1 MRKLL
6 SFALAWLFAVTA
18 FASPGTDTFTRE
30 GIGWPMLD
38 FQSGEVTGNVTGAKY
53 QFDNVKGW
61 WDAMYLISAE
71 NSIITVTQSVGKV
84 TSIEREGG
92 LGDTKVQVY
101 GSNAAIT
108 NANLSSA
115 TRLADLLPSSSIS
128 LTEDY
133 AYVALVADGV
143 EVYMDE
149 LKITWAEAS
158 TTPEPGEI
166 VYDHLSTANIKAQN
180 PDANWSAATYSDHS
194 AVNSQLY
201 YTAESGTKYVFDQL
215 ISNGEWWTVDRDYP
229 NPQGYAANVDDVGGY
244 ITSIEFD
251 MDWYPSYFSFIVSNE
266 PITPENK
273 YDSAH
278 KQVSLTKN
286 SENKFDKWE
295 ADGLYKYFYLA
306 SAQERAFDIII
317 GRTTTKPAI
326 KVQAPTINCY
336 ERPIAAGSEVS
347 IYSPT
352 PGSVLHVDVYVNDIK
367 DENVSTVW
375 SDSQYCNVALP
386 GKVGDKVEVRAYAS
400 KDEYVDSDVTSVV
413 YTLETPKAKTPNVPW
428 PGALR
433 PGEGFNVTCDTPD
446 ATIYWNISY
455 INYDNRDLDQVV
467 EETFS
472 APAPAEVICPLDAPD
487 GYTVEFKIYAGA
499 DGYTNSDVQKR
510 TATICAN
517 KLYPPTCD
525 VPAGKVPAGTVVTF
539 TKSEGAGKIGY
550 MYDDGD
556 WNNWD
561 SNTTE
566 ENTLQFTI
574 TTDCTISVWC
584 ETVPEDYNRRSNT
597 VDYKFTILRP
607 AVLTGDNITPANLKA
622 QNPDANFSATGYTDH
637 AAVNATMA
645 YTGTSGAEY
654 TFTQVIAN
662 DDIWTLDWNYPDPQG
677 YMYNTKDGGF
687 ISSVKFDLNY
697 VEEVNFFVS
706 DKPLTNANKYDGVQV
721 TLQPENGVLPEWK
734 ADGIYK
740 YFYLNSAQ
748 RQIKDLNIVW
758 SDQEPELSVKTPTI
772 NCYASR
778 IIPGSTVN
786 VSTLTAEATLHV
798 DVYVNDVK
806 HEGTEEAPTSTV
818 VNASNYSFALP
829 GKAGDNV
836 KVTAYASKEGYTD
849 SEDATQTYTLVL
861 PQTAQPYLQDSPW
874 EVVPGQQVTLVCET
888 EGADISYQYGL
899 IDEND
904 NNNDWYSQQLVAKS
918 PVSITVPE
926 TAKPEM
932 SFFVRASAL
941 ADGYDESTMFE
952 TNIKVMSNVLEAPTF
967 NIESGK
973 EVIPGTKVSISR
985 TNNSTTLHYIIN
997 KGEEQTTTEYYVQV
1011 PINEDM
1017 TIEAWVSGDAPYK
1030 DSEKV
1035 TATYTIE
1042 KLGENTD
1049 AIYPTMFSDNIT
1061 DDSYAYSEY
1070 APAKG
1075 ATTGFE
1081 YVYNGGLRNYMDAN
1095 CFYLDSRSDGGV
1107 RSILYNKEGRK
1118 ILRIKFDTSY
1128 SNGGCYVQ
1136 FSSEAPITEVTTAME
1151 DYDYIEGRLR
1161 ISNDENTGYYKFGD
1175 WIDLSD
1181 AATEFED
1188 PIFKDAKYFAVYH
1201 YSQNSYVSRVVVEYE
1216 ADDKGIDSITVFDG
1230 VDAIYDINGV
1240 KMNPDMRLAPGIYI
1254 RIVDGKAEK
1263 FVVK

>member
-18 FASPGTDTFTRE
+18 FASPGTDTIDMSFIGVSTNDDFT
-30 GIGWPMLD
+30 
-38 FQSGEVTGNVTGAKY
+38 GEKVGTTGAKY
-53 QFDNVKGW
+53 QFTNVRGW
-61 WDAMYLISAE
+61 WDDILFLSE
-71 NSIITVTQSVGKV
+71 NNSFITVTESAGKV
-84 TSIEREGG
+84 ASVKRLNGTA
-92 LGDTKVQVY
+92 DQYTAVY
-101 GSNAAIT
+101 VSNSPIT
-108 NANLSSA
+108 ADNLSSA
-115 TRLADLLPSSSIS
+115 AYLGQIAWEES
-128 LTEDY
+128 LTPTEDY
-133 AYVALVADGV
+133 TYIAFTLPEGATQWYGTL
-143 EVYMDE
+143 EV
-149 LKITWAEAS
+149 TWAEAS

-166 VYDHLSTANIKAQN
+166 VYDHLSTANIMAQN
-180 PDANWSAATYSDHS
+180 PDGNFSATSYMDRDAKNASMTY
-194 AVNSQLY
+194 VG
-201 YTAESGTKYVFDQL
+201 ESGTSYYFDQL
-215 ISNGEWWTVDRDYP
+215 ISNGQWWTVDWDSS
-229 NPQGYAANVDDVGGY
+229 QGYVNHAEAPAGY
-244 ITSIEFD
+244 ITSIKFD
-251 MDWYPSYFSFIVSNE
+251 MDWYPSYFSFIVSDT
-266 PITPENK
+266 PILPNDK
-273 YDSAH
+273 YAAGN
-278 KQVSLTKN
+278 KQVTMQKN
-286 SENKFDKWE
+286 
-295 ADGLYKYFYLA
+295 ADGTFDEWKPDGIYKYFFLS
-306 SAQERAFDIII
+306 SAQERINDIVI
-317 GRTTTKPAI
+317 GWSQTRPAI
-326 KVQAPTINCY
+326 QVKTPTIDCY
-336 ERPIAAGSEVS
+336 EDPIAPGSEVS

-352 PGSVLHVDVYVNDIK
+352 SGSTLHIEAYINGEK
-367 DENVSTVW
+367 DDNSAVEY
-375 SDSQYCNVALP
+375 SDSQYCTFVLP
-386 GKVGDKVEVRAYAS
+386 GKVGDEVEVRAYAT
-400 KDEYVDSDVTSVV
+400 KDEYVDSEVASKV
-413 YTLETPKAKTPNVPW
+413 YTLATPKAKTPEVPYIN
-428 PGALR
+428 ALR
-433 PGEGFNVTCDTPD
+433 PGEDITVTSATPG
-446 ATIYWNISY
+446 AVIYWTYSY
-455 INYDNRDLDQVV
+455 INYNNRDEDQVF
-467 EETFS
+467 EEILS
-472 APAPAEVICPLDAPD
+472 APSPATITCPVDAPD
-487 GYTVEFKIYAGA
+487 GLVFEINVYAGA
-499 DGYTNSDVQKR
+499 EGYVNSD
-510 TATICAN
+510 TARRSFNIRSG
-517 KLYPPTCD
+517 KLYPPTFD
-525 VPAGKVPAGTVVTF
+525 IEGGKVPAGTIVTI
-539 TKSEGAGKIGY
+539 TKSEGAAKLGY
-550 MYDDGD
+550 QFDNGNWQD
-556 WNNWD
+556 WKYE
-561 SNTTE
+561 TTE
-566 ENTLQFTI
+566 ENTVQITI
-574 TTDCTISVWC
+574 DEDCTLSAWC
-584 ETVPEDYNRRSNT
+584 ETADSEYDLQSET
-597 VDYKFTILRP
+597 VRYEFTILRP

-654 TFTQVIAN
+654 TFDQVIAN

-677 YMYNTKDGGF
+677 YMYNTKDGGY

-697 VEEVNFFVS
+697 VEDVNFFVS

-778 IIPGSTVN
+778 TIPGSTVN

-829 GKAGDNV
+829 GKAGDTV

-849 SEDATQTYTLVL
+849 SEEATQTYTLVL

-904 NNNDWYSQQLVAKS
+904 NNNDWYSQQLIGKS

-941 ADGYDESTMFE
+941 ADGYDESNMFE

-1081 YVYNGGLRNYMDAN
+1081 YVYNGGMRNYFDAN
-1095 CFYLDSRSDGGV
+1095 CFYLDSSSDGGA

-1128 SNGGCYVQ
+1128 PYGGCYVQ
-1136 FSSEAPITEVTTAME
+1136 FSSEAPITEVTAAME
-1151 DYDYIEGRLR
+1151 DYDYVEGRLR
-1161 ISNDENTGYYKFGD
+1161 ISDDENAGYYKFGD
-1175 WIDLSD
+1175 WIDLSE
-1181 AATEFED
+1181 AAAEYED

-1201 YSQNSYVSRVVVEYE
+1201 YGQNSYVSRVVVEYE